1 MSQPALFKGIFPS
14 IRQVKDKMPLTA
26 QQLAQAEEV
35 YIRAF
40 ASRCP
45 HEPACGLRSVCIRL
59 IAEEQK
65 RRGYA

>member
-1 MSQPALFKGIFPS
+1 MSQPALFKGIYPS

-26 QQLAQAEEV
+26 QQLATAEET

-59 IAEEQK
+59 IAREQREK
-65 RRGYA
+65 GF

>member
-1 MSQPALFKGIFPS
+1 MQPALFKGVYPS
-14 IRQVKDKMPLTA
+14 IRQVKDRMPLTA

-45 HEPACGLRSVCIRL
+45 HEPACGLRSVCIRE
-59 IAEEQK
+59 IAREQREK
-65 RRGYA
+65 SYRA

>member
-1 MSQPALFKGIFPS
+1 MNQPPLFRGLYPAVQQVREKMALSK
-14 IRQVKDKMPLTA
+14 A
-26 QQLAQAEEV
+26 QLAQAEEV

-45 HEPACGLRSVCIRL
+45 HEPGCGLRTQCIRL